1 MSPIDELRAWL
12 AESGGGKPAA
22 ESDPTPARVYDDEDA
37 LAGVELI
44 RAIADMSR
52 WTSEDFWAGM
62 SVEAVI
68 AIGRAHRDSEWDFL
82 PDQWAPRQ
90 VEEALEG
97 IVPRWGGEDER
108 PLYGSGR

>member
-12 AESGGGKPAA
+12 AESGGGKPVA
-22 ESDPTPARVYDDEDA
+22 PTPARVYDDEDA

-52 WTSEDFWAGM
+52 WTSEDFWAGKTA
-62 SVEAVI
+62 EQVI
-68 AIGRAHRDSEWDFL
+68 AIGRAHRASEWDFL
-82 PDQWAPRQ
+82 PDQWSPRQ